1 MLRDL
6 RLAVRQLAKS
16 PGFTITAILML
27 TLGIGATT
35 AIFSVVEGVLLRP
48 LPFAQPQQLVVL
60 SDILEGANFGNSNNE
75 AGVTAP
81 DIVAYAQYTHSFAS
95 LGGYGYNSYEL
106 SGGGEPAQVNAA
118 RMTASV
124 FTTLGVPPL
133 LGRVFTAQ
141 EDLQHQ
147 QVAVLSYASWQ
158 KRFHGDP
165 HILGAKILL
174 DRKPYI
180 VIGVMPATFEFPFY
194 GGHTDN
200 QAEVWVPMS
209 FTSQDLGI
217 GAASWNYAMVGRLK
231 AGRHSHSGP
240 GGR

>member
-6 RLAVRQLAKS
+6 RLAIRQLLKS
-16 PGFTITAILML
+16 PGFTLTAILML

-48 LPFAQPQQLVVL
+48 LPFAQPQQLVAL
-60 SDILEGANFGNSNNE
+60 GDILQGANFGGNNE

-81 DIVAYAQYTHSFAS
+81 DIVAYSQYTHSFAS

-124 FTTLGVPPL
+124 FTTLGIPPL

-217 GAASWNYAMVGRLK
+217 GAASWNYAMVGRL
-231 AGRHSHSGP
+231 
-240 GGR
+240 